1 MPQQSCNA
9 AADTRHQP
17 LIFFVS
23 CICMRVLPTV
33 PCPCTPDWAGLLPVR
48 ALQLHN
54 VEALVSYKADDDL
67 LM

>member
-1 MPQQSCNA
+1 M
-9 AADTRHQP
+9 
-17 LIFFVS
+17 
-23 CICMRVLPTV
+23 
-33 PCPCTPDWAGLLPVR
+33 AGWPAVC